1 MRYVRN
7 ALLSALLL
15 AGVPAHSA
23 QPWVVRFDGVG
34 PLRYGMTFEEVNA
47 RLGHRLKRTPPALLA
62 TRGCEQIA
70 LDELG
75 RKGIWL
81 MFVDD
86 VFRRVDVA
94 RGARTAAG
102 IGVGDPMPRVFAA
115 YESVASAPRP
125 YQDDE
130 LSLTVRAP
138 DGKHALRFE
147 TEKGAVALFIAGD
160 QAPVQWMEGCL

>member
-1 MRYVRN
+1 MRWVRN
-7 ALLSALLL
+7 VLLSAALL
-15 AGVPAHSA
+15 ACVPAQAA

-34 PLRYGMTFEEVNA
+34 PLRYGMTFDEVNA
-47 RLGHRLKRTPPALLA
+47 QLGHRLQRTAPELLA
-62 TRGCEQIA
+62 TKGCEQIP

-81 MFVDD
+81 MFVDN
-86 VFRRVDVA
+86 VFRRVDIE

-102 IGVGDPMPRVFAA
+102 IAVGDPVPRVYAA
-115 YESVASAPRP
+115 YKALAPAPRP
-125 YQDDE
+125 YEDAE

-138 DGKHALRFE
+138 DGRHALRFD
-147 TEKGAVALFIAGD
+147 TEKGAVALVIAGD